1 MAEHKTLLLKVSA
14 VLRIIWCLVHTLAGD
29 IVLSSDAYGGFAAIL
44 GQEVERYAQQQS
56 HEHCGRR
63 IMLGQELCG
72 KCNQAGNQNAGKEC
86 LDLVSPDQAAPRL
99 LSSGTQSRIP
109 GPL

>member
-1 MAEHKTLLLKVSA
+1 
-14 VLRIIWCLVHTLAGD
+14 
-29 IVLSSDAYGGFAAIL
+29 
-44 GQEVERYAQQQS
+44 
-56 HEHCGRR
+56 
-63 IMLGQELCG
+63 MLGQELCG